1 MCFFHIKDP
10 GLFAEQLAV
19 KVEEARVVLEEKEKS
34 HATELRAKDE
44 ALNSMTSLIE
54 THNRTISTLQAE
66 MNAKAAVSEGILQ
79 NHKKEI
85 EAKNAIIAEKE
96 QQLQA
101 RIPESG
107 DIQSKHQV

>member
-1 MCFFHIKDP
+1 M
-10 GLFAEQLAV
+10 

-44 ALNSMTSLIE
+44 ALDSMFLKLNAANLSME
-54 THNRTISTLQAE
+54 DNNRTISTLKAE
-66 MNAKAAVSEGILQ
+66 LVGIIQ

-101 RIPESG
+101 RIPENG